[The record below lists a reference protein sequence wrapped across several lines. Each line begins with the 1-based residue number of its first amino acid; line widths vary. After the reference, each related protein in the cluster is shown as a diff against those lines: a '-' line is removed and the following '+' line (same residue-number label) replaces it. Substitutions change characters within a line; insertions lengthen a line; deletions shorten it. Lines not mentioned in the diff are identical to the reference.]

1 MIKYVNKFL
10 ENFSRV
16 IKVIHMRLLVHVLIF
31 ILTTHLNATP
41 SWESPTL
48 HNGQLRIDGQ
58 LFKRFGLGMLNGSPE
73 FKFPIYLEHNIS
85 KYPFGEFERFSQWSV
100 PQLTSYVAPI
110 NGGIFWLSP
119 GGEEY
124 FFKPNDPIYKIL
136 NYRPNKIKGPY
147 VAVRGNNKKEPDR
160 IYIISKDKFV
170 YAYDKGVLKN
180 LEAPSGRR
188 LYFKTNG
195 IRITG
200 IEQNADGE
208 KYELLSAKYDGLNRL
223 ISLNIGPLRH
233 EFEYDGE
240 SEILTSWR
248 PFGLKERERLFNY
261 KNGMLSEVKY
271 PNTDKE
277 NFVWITALKDFEES
291 GNRYLDNVKFKPV
304 LLSDSDNMY
313 NFTQEK
319 AGIALQK
326 TNLLGN
332 SDKVIFNP
340 RTNRLTTI
348 DKGGVASSVQ
358 WGRGFQN
365 EATNKL
371 SEIISPKGEIIV
383 KLEYDEEGRISQ
395 MAKRGE
401 KPTKYKYDDQDRIT
415 EIAIGDYPPTKY
427 EYDKNSMRPI
437 KITNPLGEITEFS
450 YGNDR
455 QIISFKNANN
465 AIQKFNYDKLGRI
478 TRRNYPMG
486 VWIAWEYDNFG
497 RISKREYSNGNS
509 IKFEYDEHSQIKR
522 VAENGKIVWEYFY
535 KPNGML
541 RLLTR
546 NKRKWLEIDSKIQ
559 NEKEYLSIINNK
571 GAESQRTYNLDG
583 KLLEEVNPLKDT
595 IQYKYNPIGELTG
608 WIAPDGSDVK
618 FEYDARGKMV
628 FHENHIGQTIENKYD
643 KYGNLAEKK
652 TKEQTIKIEYDAF
665 DRVIKRKYS
674 DRQITD
680 IAYNEYGGIKSIVSA
695 DVNIAFEYDALG
707 RETKRMATFPDGSRS
722 AVIMEYANSGQRRRV
737 FSALQKPDK
746 SEEERNDIRYEY
758 DELNRPVEMETNNAG
773 VVRYYYDKKSQM
785 LLSKV
790 FPNGNKNMYS
800 YDNNFR
806 LKTIQS
812 YDSKDSVIG
821 GVQYDWDTDGTLN
834 GKKIW

>member
-1 MIKYVNKFL
+1 
-10 ENFSRV
+10 
-16 IKVIHMRLLVHVLIF
+16 MRLAVSVLIF
-31 ILTTHLNATP
+31 ILTTHLYATP

-58 LFKRFGLGMLNGSPE
+58 LYKRMGLGMLSGSPE

-124 FFKPNDPIYKIL
+124 FFKSNDPAYKIL
-136 NYRPNKIKGPY
+136 NYRPNKIKGSY

-200 IEQNADGE
+200 IEQNVDGE
-208 KYELLSAKYDGLNRL
+208 GFELLSAKYDELNRL
-223 ISLNIGPLRH
+223 VFLKIGAIWH
-233 EFEYDGE
+233 EFKYDGE
-240 SEILTSWR
+240 SEILTSWC
-248 PFGLKERERLFNY
+248 PFGLKERETLFNY
-261 KNGMLSEVKY
+261 RNGMLSTIIH

-277 NFVWITALKDFEES
+277 IFTWITTLNDFEQS
-291 GNRYLDNVKFKPV
+291 GNRYIDNVKFNPV

-319 AGIALQK
+319 AGIVLQK

-332 SDKVIFNP
+332 SDKIIFNP

-348 DKGGVASSVQ
+348 DKGGVTSSVQ

-395 MAKRGE
+395 MTKRGE
-401 KPTKYKYDDQDRIT
+401 KPTKYAYDDQDRIV
-415 EIAIGDYPPTKY
+415 EITVGDYPPTKY
-427 EYDKNSMRPI
+427 EYDKNSIRPI
-437 KITNPLGEITEFS
+437 KIINPLGEVSEFS
-450 YGNDR
+450 YGSDN
-455 QIISFKNANN
+455 QITSFKNADK
-465 AIQKFNYDKLGRI
+465 ATQHYAYDSLGRI
-478 TRRNYPMG
+478 TRRNYPLG
-486 VWIAWEYDNFG
+486 VWIAWKYDDFG

-509 IKFEYDEHSQIKR
+509 LIFEYDKYSQIKR
-522 VAENGKIVWEYFY
+522 VVENGKILWEYFY

-546 NKRKWLEIDSKIQ
+546 NKRKWLEIDSKIRD
-559 NEKEYLSIINNK
+559 EKEYLSIINNK
-571 GAESQRTYNLDG
+571 GAESQKTYNLDG

-595 IQYKYNPIGELTG
+595 IQYKYNPVGELTG

-652 TKEQTIKIEYDAF
+652 TKEQTIKIEYDSF
-665 DRVIKRKYS
+665 DRVVKRKYS

-680 IAYNEYGGIKSIVSA
+680 IVYDEYGRIKSIVSA
-695 DVNIAFEYDALG
+695 DVNIELEYDALG
-707 RETKRMATFPDGSRS
+707 RMTKRMAEFPDGSKS
-722 AVIMEYANSGQRRRV
+722 AVIIEYTNSGQRKRI

-758 DELNRPVEMETNNAG
+758 DALNRPVEMRINNAG
-773 VVRYYYDKKSQM
+773 VIRYYYDKKNQM

-790 FPNGNKNMYS
+790 FPNGNKNIYS

-806 LKTIQS
+806 LKTIEN
-812 YDSKDSVIG
+812 YDAKGNPVG
-821 GVQYDWDTDGTLN
+821 GIQYDWDTDGTLD